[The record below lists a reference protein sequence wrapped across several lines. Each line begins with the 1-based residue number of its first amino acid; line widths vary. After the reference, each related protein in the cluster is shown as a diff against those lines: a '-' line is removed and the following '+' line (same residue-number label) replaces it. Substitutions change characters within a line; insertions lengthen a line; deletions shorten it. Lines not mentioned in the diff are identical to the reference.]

1 MAEVVLDASAIL
13 ALLRRE
19 KGFEKV
25 EAVADSASVSAVN
38 LAEVGSYFTEAGQP
52 IAKVKTILQA
62 LRMRIVP
69 FDEDQ
74 AIEAARLQPLTQH
87 LGLSLADRACLG
99 LARLRREPA
108 MTTDRAWRTLSL
120 GIDVNVIR

>member
-1 MAEVVLDASAIL
+1 MADVVLDASAVL

-38 LAEVGSYFTEAGQP
+38 LAEVGSYFTEAGQS
-52 IAKVKTILQA
+52 IAKVRTILQA
-62 LRMRIVP
+62 LRMRIVA
-69 FDEDQ
+69 FDEEQ

-87 LGLSLADRACLG
+87 LGLSLADRACLALG
-99 LARLRREPA
+99 RLHRLPVL
-108 MTTDRAWRTLSL
+108 TTDRAWRSL
-120 GIDVNVIR
+120 RISVTIEVIR